1 MSSLYLLS
9 AVVGYLL
16 GSIPVGYLVGRSRG
30 IDIREHGSGNIGATN
45 VVRVLGKKPGY
56 FVFFC
61 DALKGLLAVCLSQ
74 FLVSSLIHAAII
86 HGTFDHASDLHASQ
100 IQAAAQAPLDPQ
112 LVRLID
118 FEKAPVIFGILAA
131 LCCILGHN
139 FPVWLRFRGGKG
151 VATTVGVLLGLMP
164 AAIGI
169 SAVIWAASFY
179 ASRYVSLAS
188 LLGAAALPIT
198 VWFLT
203 TRHGNPGLNN
213 PLFWF
218 SLAAA
223 LLIFWRHRANI
234 QRLLHGTETRF
245 GRKTSPTPPPT

>member
-1 MSSLYLLS
+1 MSWLYLLS
-9 AVVGYLL
+9 AVLGYLL

-30 IDIREHGSGNIGATN
+30 IDIRAHGSGNIGATN

-56 FVFFC
+56 FVFLC
-61 DALKGLLAVCLSQ
+61 DALKGWLSVWLATTLTYRFGLTAAEQFARDSAKISHAVPTLGVQLASSQ
-74 FLVSSLIHAAII
+74 MDTRTAGVAAI
-86 HGTFDHASDLHASQ
+86 A
-100 IQAAAQAPLDPQ
+100 
-112 LVRLID
+112 
-118 FEKAPVIFGILAA
+118 GILAA

-164 AAIGI
+164 AAIGV

-179 ASRYVSLAS
+179 AFRYVSLAS
-188 LLGAAALPIT
+188 LLGAAALPAT

-203 TRHGNPGLNN
+203 TRHGHPGLDN
-213 PLFWF
+213 PLLWF

-223 LLIFWRHRANI
+223 FLIFWRHRANI
-234 QRLLHGTETRF
+234 QRLLNGTESRF
-245 GRKTSPTPPPT
+245 GRQPPPSPPPAA